1 MSQQATDHPPLHVPE
16 LSLGDQILIRLDEII
31 GLLDRIATELE
42 GGLPLLW
49 PDDLVEAVDA
59 DDLDNRLFVHDWAPD
74 AEDRL
79 H

>member
-1 MSQQATDHPPLHVPE
+1 MSQQATDHPPLHLPD
-16 LSLGDQILIRLDEII
+16 LPLDQQILVRLDEII

-42 GGLPLLW
+42 GGLTLVW
-49 PDDLVEAVDA
+49 PEDLTEAVDA
-59 DDLDNRLFVHDWAPD
+59 DDLDNRLFIHDWAPD